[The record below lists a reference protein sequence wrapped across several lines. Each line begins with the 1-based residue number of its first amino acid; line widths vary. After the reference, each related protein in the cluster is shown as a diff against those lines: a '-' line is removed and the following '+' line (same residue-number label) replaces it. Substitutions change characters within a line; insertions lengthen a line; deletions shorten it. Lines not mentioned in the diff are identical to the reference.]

1 MRISVITSCT
11 DTKVSRLPN
20 QLTLEDFMQGREHV
34 ALRESEIAGQSLP
47 AEYMYRG
54 EQHVRLMRGV
64 HAARQSGVEVRLWI
78 VSAGYGLLSADTP
91 IKPYNA
97 TFGDLS
103 AEDARQWAVQLNLAQ
118 QVQEALAEPADCA
131 LILLGNAYLNV
142 CGLDKVKEAPKATWA
157 LCGTGAVKRFSDA
170 IRPIPLTKQ
179 DTRRFRA
186 GLVGLKGEVAAQILE
201 EPHGRFDAAVERISQ
216 RI

>member
-1 MRISVITSCT
+1 MKISIITSCT
-11 DTKVSRLPN
+11 DTKAVRLPN
-20 QLTLEDFMQGREHV
+20 QLTLADFMQGSEHV
-34 ALRESEIAGQSLP
+34 ATRESEITGQPLP

-64 HAARQSGVEVRLWI
+64 HAARQAGVEVRLWI
-78 VSAGYGLLSADTP
+78 VSAGYGLLAADTP

-103 AEDARQWAVQLNLAQ
+103 AGEARQWAVQLGLAQ
-118 QVQEALAEPADCA
+118 QVRQALAEPADCA
-131 LILLGNAYLNV
+131 LILLGGAYLNV
-142 CGLDKVKEAPKATWA
+142 CGLDKVTAAPKSTWA
-157 LCGTGAVKRFSDA
+157 LCGTGAVKRFSNA

-201 EPHGRFDAAVERISQ
+201 EPHARFDVAVERISQ